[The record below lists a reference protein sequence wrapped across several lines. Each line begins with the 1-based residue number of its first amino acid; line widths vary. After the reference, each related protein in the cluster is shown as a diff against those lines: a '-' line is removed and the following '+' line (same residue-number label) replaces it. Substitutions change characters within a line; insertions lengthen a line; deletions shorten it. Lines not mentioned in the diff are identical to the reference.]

1 MIKIGIIGINE
12 GNGHPYSYSS
22 IFNGF
27 NQELIDLCPMQI
39 IKKYLIEIH
48 KNENIIAD
56 VNVTHI
62 WTQDFQE
69 SSNIAK
75 LTNIKHV
82 VKDIDDLINKVDA
95 VILARDDIENHY
107 KFAKQIV
114 KRGVPLFIDKLIT
127 DDFESLNNLLAMKN
141 NSNCKIMATSSSRYT
156 PLIYEAKEKLN
167 NSDVKYLHGISK
179 VSWLRYANHLLDG
192 ICFLFGTDF
201 YSIQNIST
209 NGQIDIMHIVYKNG
223 LECILTIKADFPL
236 PISFTV
242 YSNNEHLEVLFTDK
256 SLTSYF
262 FGFYNMLSD
271 FTNFIKSGTASF
283 SFNESIKISSL
294 IIMGEQSK
302 KQNNRKILFDELYK
316 TPIKNYL

>member
-22 IFNGF
+22 ILNGF

-48 KNENIIAD
+48 KNENIISD

-69 SSNIAK
+69 STNIAK

-82 VKDIDDLINKVDA
+82 VRDIDDLINNVDA

-107 KFAKQIV
+107 KFARQIV

-127 DDFESLNNLLAMKN
+127 NDFKSLNNLLAMKN

-156 PLIYEAKEKLN
+156 PLIYQAKEKLN
-167 NSDVKYLHGISK
+167 NLEVKYLHGISK

-192 ICFLFGTDF
+192 ICFLYGTDF

-209 NGQIDIMHIVYKNG
+209 SSQIDIMHIVYKNG
-223 LECILTIKADFPL
+223 LECILTIKDDFSL

-242 YSNNEHLEVLFTDK
+242 YSNKEHLEVLFTDK
-256 SLTSYF
+256 SLSSYF

-294 IIMGEQSK
+294 VIMGEQSK